1 MRCPRCGHN
10 DTRVVDSRLIRD
22 GNTIRRRRACE
33 QCEGRYTTYEHAELQ
48 LPTVIKSG
56 GKREPWDGDKILRG
70 LRRAC
75 QKRPVTREEQGAI
88 ITSIE
93 RDLSESLI
101 TEITSKQIGEL
112 VMEALQPIDGVAW
125 VRFASV
131 YLSFQDINAFIRAVE
146 QHAEASSN
154 GKPVQ
159 EQGHD

>member
-48 LPTVIKSG
+48 LPTVIKSDG
-56 GKREPWDGDKILRG
+56 RREPWDGDKILRG

-75 QKRPVTREEQGAI
+75 QKRPVSLEEQRAI
-88 ITSIE
+88 LTGIE
-93 RDLSESLI
+93 RDLAESL
-101 TEITSKQIGEL
+101 TAEVTSKQIGEL
-112 VMEALQPIDGVAW
+112 VMEALHPVDGVAW

-131 YLSFQDINAFIRAVE
+131 YLSFQDINEFIRAVE
-146 QHAEASSN
+146 QHAEAC
-154 GKPVQ
+154 VDTETTVEQ
-159 EQGHD
+159 EP